1 MPQPV
6 ARQNDPITGID
17 MHLVVTASGAP
28 ATVPLPFAGK
38 LMSALSTDV
47 FVNDLTV
54 ATTDSVA
61 QNQPPHL
68 PPPGASFSKPPSN
81 QGKVVMG
88 SATVLVN
95 NKGIARAGDQ
105 VMSCNDPV
113 DLPTS
118 AISSGST
125 DVLAG

>member
-6 ARQNDPITGID
+6 ARQNDPVTGTD

-28 ATVPLPFAGK
+28 STVPLPFAGK

-47 FVNDLTV
+47 LVNSLPV

-61 QNQPPHL
+61 QNLPPHL

-81 QGKVVMG
+81 QGTVLMG

-95 NKGIARAGDQ
+95 NKGIARVGDQ
-105 VMSCNDPV
+105 VKTCNDPL